1 MSIKRLYNT
10 DESILQ
16 GIKASDDDALRHLY
30 KISYP
35 VIRGMILKNSGS
47 KDDADDIFQDG
58 VIVFYEKV
66 KTDHFKIT
74 CSITTFLY
82 AVCRN
87 LWLKNLK
94 RRSLNVS
101 FTETHE
107 MIDFINETDGEE
119 NIMNEKQKTLM
130 ESLKELG
137 DPCKSILMYFYYEQ
151 FSMEKIAETLGYTNA
166 DNAKNQKYKCLKRL
180 KIIMMEKQR
189 VTS

>member
-16 GIKASDDDALRHLY
+16 GIRASDDDALRHLY
-30 KISYP
+30 KVSYP
-35 VIRGMILKNSGS
+35 VIRGMILKNSGTG
-47 KDDADDIFQDG
+47 DDADDIFQDG

-66 KTDHFKIT
+66 KTDTFKIT

-94 RRSLNVS
+94 RKSLNVS

-107 MIDFINETDGEE
+107 TIDFINDTGGEE

-180 KIIMMEKQR
+180 KTIMTEKQR
-189 VTS
+189 VTT